1 MAGKVP
7 LTLPIPAPD
16 YSSLNESITRR
27 TLELEIQELRSELLR
42 AKTQSDSVG
51 SLAMRKFQ
59 FLLMGA
65 KNV

>member
-1 MAGKVP
+1 MAGRIP
-7 LTLPIPAPD
+7 LTLPVP
-16 YSSLNESITRR
+16 SNEYDRFNEALTRR
-27 TLELEIQELRSELLR
+27 SLELEIQELRSEVLR
-42 AKTQSDSVG
+42 AKLQSDSPG